1 MIYRITVINGRKY
14 ATAVK
19 SREEFLAL
27 RDSSENLDNL
37 AKARQGD
44 EAAKRNL
51 VQFAY
56 NLGHVDGLIAGCKS
70 IGSFFFHDIDCYDMS
85 DGGSKMADVILSKKD
100 EIGLMMLE
108 RSASGGWHLVC
119 KRVPGTTILEN
130 QVRIACVLK
139 VADMDNN
146 ARDLQRVVFGTSG
159 AAEDLIY
166 LDNELFEEPMSAE
179 ECEAEYVR
187 LKERE
192 RNGEEQ
198 LPPSAKKANKHYKPW
213 EEDTPSL
220 SSRPSASSPLS
231 SRPSEARGEISQMR
245 PEAQA
250 ASRKDSS
257 TSLGMTNGGGALGM
271 TNGGEEPIRLNSG
284 YRSPQLNR
292 AIGGAP
298 NSNHLTGCAVDIR
311 VSGMEQLI
319 RYAAIL
325 LDYADESKQDFDELL
340 IEKNRYGAIW
350 LHFAVRPK
358 DRSATQ
364 GDACQSKNRRKVAF
378 INA

>member
-19 SREEFLAL
+19 SREEFL
-27 RDSSENLDNL
+27 
-37 AKARQGD
+37 
-44 EAAKRNL
+44 
-51 VQFAY
+51 
-56 NLGHVDGLIAGCKS
+56 
-70 IGSFFFHDIDCYDMS
+70 FFHDIDCYDMS

-245 PEAQA
+245 LKAQA

-257 TSLGMTNGGGALGM
+257 TTLGMTSGGDFPDTYHGIPFTTILKKYWELNNGGFEPNVGDRDTLTYQLASDLRHICGRSAEWLDQVIPCYDGFPIEEKRQKIANALKSSYEGM
-271 TNGGEEPIRLNSG
+271 PGRLKDVLDALEGRKAKAQEVQPEQSALPEQMPEMPSEKKLPKLIRL
-284 YRSPQLNR
+284 
-292 AIGGAP
+292 
-298 NSNHLTGCAVDIR
+298 LTRNTPKQYKAT
-311 VSGMEQLI
+311 SL
-319 RYAAIL
+319 YAIL
-325 LDYADESKQDFDELL
+325 
-340 IEKNRYGAIW
+340 W
-350 LHFAVRPK
+350 P
-358 DRSATQ
+358 T
-364 GDACQSKNRRKVAF
+364 
-378 INA
+378 